1 MNTKPKW
8 GILASD
14 LIELIKGEY
23 KDDEVIGFSIYGKS
37 DIELDLDYKVT
48 DEQWE
53 KFLEAFVTDDNLNEI
68 RASAWMDALQIIRDE
83 VEG

>member
-37 DIELDLDYKVT
+37 DIEIDLDYKVT

-68 RASAWMDALQIIRDE
+68 RAMAWMDALQIIRDE